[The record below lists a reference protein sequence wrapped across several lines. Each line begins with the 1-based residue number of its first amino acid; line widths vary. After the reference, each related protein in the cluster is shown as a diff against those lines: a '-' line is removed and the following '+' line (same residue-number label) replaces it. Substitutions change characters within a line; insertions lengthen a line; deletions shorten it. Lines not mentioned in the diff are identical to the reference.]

1 MVQYLSMQEKRKRGQ
16 NKMGEKQKGIKILN
30 PLTILY
36 LVILLAII
44 SALFDYRVT
53 IVSVLVM
60 MLLAGV
66 SGEGKAYFLLWLKSI
81 FLICVICF
89 VLQSLFIPGEQII
102 WKVWVFSI
110 KVESVQKAIILC
122 SRILGIGS
130 AILLGGKLIDIKK
143 LMIVLEKKGMS
154 SSVTYVLLSTT
165 NIIPQM
171 SKKMGAILEAQK
183 SRGIET
189 DSNVL
194 VRAKAFF
201 PSVGPLLLNSLV
213 NAEERAITLE
223 ARAFSAPCKKIS
235 LKKVEDTNKDRV
247 LRVLFIVAMILAIG
261 GKMVLWIV

>member
-1 MVQYLSMQEKRKRGQ
+1 MKDR
-16 NKMGEKQKGIKILN
+16 QKGIKALN

-36 LVILLAII
+36 MIIALAVI
-44 SALFDYRVT
+44 SAIFDYRVT
-53 IVSVLVM
+53 LVAVVVIMVIAVL
-60 MLLAGV
+60 AD
-66 SGEGKAYFLLWLKSI
+66 EGKAFIKLWLKSI

-89 VLQSLFIPGEQII
+89 VLQSLFIPGEQVI
-102 WKVWVFSI
+102 WKLWIFSV
-110 KVESVQKAIILC
+110 KVESVNKAIGLC

-143 LMIVLEKKGMS
+143 LMVVLEKRGVS
-154 SSVTYVLLSTT
+154 PAVTYVLLSTT

-171 SKKMGAILEAQK
+171 AKKMDAILEAQK

-189 DSNVL
+189 DSNML

-223 ARAFSAPCKKIS
+223 ARAFSAPCKKTS
-235 LKKVEDTNKDRV
+235 LKEISDTQNDKIIRGLMIAAV
-247 LRVLFIVAMILAIG
+247 ILAIG
-261 GKMVLWIV
+261 GKIALWIV

>member
-1 MVQYLSMQEKRKRGQ
+1 MS
-16 NKMGEKQKGIKILN
+16 EKQKGIKNLN
-30 PLTILY
+30 PLTVLY
-36 LVILLAII
+36 LVMI
-44 SALFDYRVT
+44 
-53 IVSVLVM
+53 
-60 MLLAGV
+60 MLLAAV
-66 SGEGKAYFLLWLKSI
+66 SGEGKSYFLLWLKSI

-189 DSNVL
+189 DSNML

-223 ARAFSAPCKKIS
+223 ARAFSAPCKKTS
-235 LKKVEDTNKDRV
+235 LKNVIDTGRDKT
-247 LRVLFIVAMILAIG
+247 LRIIFAVAMSVAIG
-261 GKMVLWIV
+261 GKIVLWTV

>member
-1 MVQYLSMQEKRKRGQ
+1 MQKIIIDTDP
-16 NKMGEKQKGIKILN
+16 GIDDALA
-30 PLTILY
+30 
-36 LVILLAII
+36 ILLALAAKDELDVL
-44 SALFDYRVT
+44 ALTTVNGNVGVEQVT
-53 IVSVLVM
+53 KNAFKILEI
-60 MLLAGV
+60 AGRTDIPV
-66 SGEGKAYFLLWLKSI
+66 YMGNGKPL
-81 FLICVICF
+81 
-89 VLQSLFIPGEQII
+89 
-102 WKVWVFSI
+102 
-110 KVESVQKAIILC
+110 
-122 SRILGIGS
+122 IGS

-189 DSNVL
+189 DSNMI

-223 ARAFSAPCKKIS
+223 ARAFSAPCKKTS
-235 LKKVEDTNKDRV
+235 LKNVEDSSRDKM
-247 LRVLFIVAMILAIG
+247 LRIVFIAATILAIG
-261 GKMVLWIV
+261 GKIVLWIV